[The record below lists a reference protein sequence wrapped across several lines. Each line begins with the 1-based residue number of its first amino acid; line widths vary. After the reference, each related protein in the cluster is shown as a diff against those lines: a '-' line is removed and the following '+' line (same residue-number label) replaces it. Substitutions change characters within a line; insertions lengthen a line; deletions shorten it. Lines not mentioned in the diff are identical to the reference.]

1 METGDIAANE
11 QRVGRSD
18 LAAELDQLISK
29 FEAET
34 LALPPSEAA
43 LRQWTQKALGLGKRV
58 RESDFNGKG
67 SLRRRLQRFH
77 LQLRLIRV
85 ARRRFVAQ
93 RDLMSSLASQEVE
106 WLDQSVGLPRH
117 PLADAIHIFVENCV
131 PDTEEASEDVLDIN
145 QRLVSELASDIQVV
159 EPSQPYLA
167 SPSINAPKSP
177 LSKQLASPT
186 PARFRTIRP
195 GATRVDPI
203 MAIEGRLA
211 LTGHFEKARETAIAW
226 LKKKGMNVSP
236 EAINGF
242 EVESKDKKN
251 RAIAVAWN
259 RMWAL
264 QVETTDTHV
273 AERRWRVEMV
283 LVDAEPTAGVGVR
296 LTAIS
301 PAHEAPPPPSI
312 PGLVSALIQNIGL
325 LDSEVNEQLF
335 SGATAIETPRALQEL
350 LTSLQSDRRRRPA
363 IVMSQYQKGDRTATL
378 MDPAS
383 LAERLR
389 GVARVYVVS
398 REMSWGMTR
407 ALTKRFS
414 VGGASI
420 RLFRPGFS
428 LDDDPNLHPKW
439 DPTALKEQDITLS
452 GLTSIFLREAADA
465 SIQAL
470 ERDDS
475 VLPFDR
481 IREKVL
487 RRQIDEARDL
497 AKVASKDARSETEF
511 QAAQNQLKDESALRE
526 LFEDENNT
534 LVQELQ
540 SLRQDRDKLREE
552 LQKLKAANHFLRNR
566 VAQPQKTDVVVEPEP
581 HFPDDWNELEE
592 WCESNL
598 VPGVY
603 VSSKAVKAARDSV
616 FENIPFAYQVL
627 HFLANTYAPYRRGDL
642 GSEKFEQERS
652 KLGII
657 ISPVGRG
664 SEDRK
669 SKPTYSTMFNQ
680 ERLSLDMH
688 VKGSDDK
695 NPRFGF
701 RLYFHWHEEDHCVVV
716 GSFPTHLRNSLT
728 N

>member
-11 QRVGRSD
+11 RRTARLE
-18 LAAELDQLISK
+18 LAAELDQLIGK

-43 LRQWTQKALGLGKRV
+43 LRQWTHKALGLGKRV
-58 RESDFNGKG
+58 RESDFTGKG
-67 SLRRRLQRFH
+67 SLRRRLHRFH
-77 LQLRLIRV
+77 LQLRQIRL
-85 ARRRFVAQ
+85 ARRRFMAQ
-93 RDLMSSLASQEVE
+93 RDLMSSLGSQEVE

-117 PLADAIHIFVENCV
+117 PLADAIHIFVDSCL
-131 PDTEEASEDVLDIN
+131 PDTEEVTADVLDTN
-145 QRLVSELASDIQVV
+145 QRLVNEPAYGSQVG
-159 EPSQPYLA
+159 EPCQPYPTP
-167 SPSINAPKSP
+167 PSTDAPKSS
-177 LSKQLASPT
+177 LSKRARPLT
-186 PARFRTIRP
+186 PARFRSVRP

-211 LTGHFEKARETAIAW
+211 LTGHFEKARETAVAW
-226 LKKKGMNVSP
+226 LKKKGMHVSP

-242 EVESKDKKN
+242 EIESKDKKN

-325 LDSEVNEQLF
+325 LDAEVNEQLF
-335 SGATAIETPRALQEL
+335 SGATAIETPRALQEM
-350 LTSLQSDRRRRPA
+350 LTSLQSERRRLPA
-363 IVMSQYQKGDRTATL
+363 VVMSQYQKGDRSATL

-389 GVARVYVVS
+389 GVARVFVLS

-428 LDDDPNLHPKW
+428 LDDDPILHPKW
-439 DPTALKEQDITLS
+439 DPTSLKEQNLKLS
-452 GLTSIFLREAADA
+452 NLTSIFLREAADA

-475 VLPFDR
+475 VLSFDR

-487 RRQIDEARDL
+487 KRQIDEARDL
-497 AKVASKDARSETEF
+497 AKLASRDTRSETEF
-511 QAAQNQLKDESALRE
+511 QAVQNQLKDESALRA

-534 LVQELQ
+534 LAQELQ
-540 SLRQDRDKLREE
+540 SLRQDRDKMREE
-552 LQKLKAANHFLRNR
+552 LQKLKTVNHFLRSR
-566 VAQPQKTDVVVEPEP
+566 AAQPQETDVIEAEP

-616 FENIPFAYQVL
+616 FENITFAYQVL
-627 HFLANTYAPYRRGDL
+627 YFLAKIYAPYRRGDL
-642 GSEKFEQERS
+642 SSEQFEQERG

-701 RLYFHWHEEDHCVVV
+701 RLYFHWHEEDQCVVV

>member
-1 METGDIAANE
+1 METGDTAANE
-11 QRVGRSD
+11 RRIGRLD

-34 LALPPSEAA
+34 LALPPSEAT
-43 LRQWTQKALGLGKRV
+43 LRQWTHKALGLGKRV
-58 RESDFNGKG
+58 RESDFIGKG

-77 LQLRLIRV
+77 LQLRQIRV

-93 RDLMSSLASQEVE
+93 GDLISSLASQEVE
-106 WLDQSVGLPRH
+106 WSDQSLGLPRH
-117 PLADAIHIFVENCV
+117 PLADAIHIFVDSCV
-131 PDTEEASEDVLDIN
+131 TDIEEATGDVLDTN
-145 QRLVSELASDIQVV
+145 QRLVGELASDSQVS
-159 EPSQPYLA
+159 ELSQPYPAL
-167 SPSINAPKSP
+167 PSTDAPKSP
-177 LSKQLASPT
+177 RAKRAGSPA
-186 PARFRTIRP
+186 PATFRSIRP

-226 LKKKGMNVSP
+226 LKKKGMHVSP

-242 EVESKDKKN
+242 EIESKDKKS

-325 LDSEVNEQLF
+325 LDAEFNEQLF
-335 SGATAIETPRALQEL
+335 SGATAIETPRALEEL
-350 LTSLQSDRRRRPA
+350 LTSLQSERRRRPV
-363 IVMSQYQKGDRTATL
+363 IVMSQYQKGDKAATL

-389 GVARVYVVS
+389 GVARVYVLS
-398 REMSWGMTR
+398 REMGWGMTR

-428 LDDDPNLHPKW
+428 LDDDPILHPKW
-439 DPTALKEQDITLS
+439 DPAALKEQDLKLS

-487 RRQIDEARDL
+487 KRQIDEARDL
-497 AKVASKDARSETEF
+497 AKVASRDVRSETEF
-511 QAAQNQLKDESALRE
+511 QAVQNQLKDESTLRA

-540 SLRQDRDKLREE
+540 SLRQDRDKMRDE
-552 LQKLKAANHFLRNR
+552 LQKLKTTNHFLRSR
-566 VAQPQKTDVVVEPEP
+566 VAQPQETDVVEPEP

-603 VSSKAVKAARDSV
+603 VSSKAVKAARDSA

-627 HFLANTYAPYRRGDL
+627 YFLAKTYAPYRRGDL
-642 GSEKFEQERS
+642 GGEQFEQEKV

-669 SKPTYSTMFNQ
+669 SKLTYSTMFNQ
-680 ERLSLDMH
+680 ERLTLDMH

-701 RLYFHWHEEDHCVVV
+701 RLYFHWHEEDQCVVV